1 MVLCK
6 FIEFVRGRLARIGS
20 VADAG
25 SKPGML
31 TIDPRV
37 TPELLKGAFEQ
48 VHSDIQA
55 AKFGDPAVER
65 ICSMAKSLAFRR
77 WALEC
82 ASEVWAVKEI
92 PEEVALTV
100 LGLLTAGMLVGM
112 QVQKAAAEIGAL
124 ENLCADKRAPNPP
137 QS

>member
-1 MVLCK
+1 
-6 FIEFVRGRLARIGS
+6 
-20 VADAG
+20 
-25 SKPGML
+25 ML
-31 TIDPRV
+31 TIDPHV

-48 VHSDIQA
+48 VHSDIQE

-65 ICSMAKSLAFRR
+65 ICRMAKNQAFRR

-82 ASEVWAVKEI
+82 ASELWAVKEI

-112 QVQKAAAEIGAL
+112 QVQKAATEIEAL
-124 ENLCADKRAPNPP
+124 ESLCSDNRPPHPP